1 MMNYYN
7 YYNSLSSSSSSEATV
22 YYVDYINY
30 CKGAINGNGAERRPM
45 MHITY
50 TVMQ

>member
-7 YYNSLSSSSSSEATV
+7 YYNSLSSSSSSESTI

-30 CKGAINGNGAERRPM
+30 CKGAINGNGAERHPKLY
-45 MHITY
+45 ITY